1 MAIPSIAL
9 KPVGF
14 IAGTLFSEIPI
25 DGSGDFTVV
34 RATTATRINEAG
46 LIESMAANVPRLDY
60 SAGGCPVLLTE
71 PQRTNS
77 LLQSNQFDTTWVK
90 TLSTITSDE
99 IAAPISGEMAD
110 SIIAT
115 ATNGGHRV
123 MQAPSTTGVGTFTMY
138 IKQKELSRI
147 CVHFLGAGKAAGF
160 DCSDNTTFA
169 AVGIAAYPTR
179 YNISD
184 FGNGWSKV
192 EMYDVGTTTR
202 VDIYIANPTDGGN
215 NAVWTG
221 DGTSKIY
228 FSAAQFEVG
237 SYPTSYIPTT
247 GSSVTRNADQV
258 TDSGDVNDFNS
269 LEGVLMAEI
278 SAENISTFRNISIND
293 GTSSNRLLL
302 YVYNSF
308 VNVTFDVG
316 SSNQSSVSY
325 TLPDVSSINKV
336 AFSYKLNEFKLF
348 VNGLQIGSTDTSGIV
363 PASGT
368 FNELSFNN
376 SSGGYFFGKTKQI
389 QVFKSTLTSLEIET
403 LTSWESFILMA
414 SAQQYTIY

>member
-1 MAIPSIAL
+1 MATPSIAL
-9 KPVGF
+9 VPTGF
-14 IAGTLFSEIPI
+14 KAGTLYSVLPE

-34 RATTATRINEAG
+34 RATTATRVNENG
-46 LIESMAANVPRLDY
+46 LIESVANNVPRLDY
-60 SAGGCPVLLTE
+60 TNGGCPVLLTE
-71 PQRTNS
+71 PQS
-77 LLQSNQFDTTWVK
+77 LNLITYPLSFDNAYWTKDGTTVV
-90 TLSTITSDE
+90 SGQTS
-99 IAAPISGEMAD
+99 PSAD
-110 SIIAT
+110 SPTGAFKLVEDT
-115 ATNGGHRV
+115 SGGHHR
-123 MQAPSTTGVGTFTMY
+123 MYASINGVSKTFSIYAKYIDVQYLGISYDGGTNFSFFDILNGQLGTLADSAHTSVITY
-138 IKQKELSRI
+138 LS
-147 CVHFLGAGKAAGF
+147 
-160 DCSDNTTFA
+160 
-169 AVGIAAYPTR
+169 
-179 YNISD
+179 
-184 FGNGWSKV
+184 NGWYRCSVYNNDSSFGTLVALSK
-192 EMYDVGTTTR
+192 DGITTSY
-202 VDIYIANPTDGGN
+202 V
-215 NAVWTG
+215 G
-221 DGTSKIY
+221 DGTSGAYI
-228 FSAAQFEVG
+228 FGTQLEAL
-237 SYPTSYIPTT
+237 SYPTSLMLPLTEGSTT
-247 GSSVTRNADQV
+247 TRNADQV

-269 LEGVLMAEI
+269 LEGTLMAEI

-376 SSGGYFFGKTKQI
+376 SSGGYFFGKTKQV
-389 QVFKSTLTSLEIET
+389 QVFKSALTTLEIET

-414 SAQQYTIY
+414 SAQQYIIY

>member
-1 MAIPSIAL
+1 MATPSIAL
-9 KPVGF
+9 VPTGF
-14 IAGTLFSEIPI
+14 KAGTLYSVLPE

-34 RATTATRINEAG
+34 RATTATRVNENG
-46 LIESMAANVPRLDY
+46 LIESVANNVPRLDY
-60 SAGGCPVLLTE
+60 TNGGCPVLLTE
-71 PQRTNS
+71 PQSTQLITYPLS
-77 LLQSNQFDTTWVK
+77 FDNAYWTKDGTTVV
-90 TLSTITSDE
+90 SGQTS
-99 IAAPISGEMAD
+99 PSAD
-110 SIIAT
+110 SPTGAFKLVEDT
-115 ATNGGHRV
+115 SGGHHR
-123 MQAPSTTGVGTFTMY
+123 MYASINGVSKTFSIYAKYIDVQYLGISYDGGTNFSFFDILNGQLGTLADSAHTSVITY
-138 IKQKELSRI
+138 LS
-147 CVHFLGAGKAAGF
+147 
-160 DCSDNTTFA
+160 
-169 AVGIAAYPTR
+169 
-179 YNISD
+179 
-184 FGNGWSKV
+184 NGWYRCSVYNNDSSFGTLVALSK
-192 EMYDVGTTTR
+192 DGITTSY
-202 VDIYIANPTDGGN
+202 V
-215 NAVWTG
+215 G
-221 DGTSKIY
+221 DGTSGAYI
-228 FSAAQFEVG
+228 FGTQLEAL
-237 SYPTSYIPTT
+237 SYPTSLMLPLTEGSTT
-247 GSSVTRNADQV
+247 TRNADQV

-269 LEGVLMAEI
+269 LEGTLMAEI

-376 SSGGYFFGKTKQI
+376 SSGGYFFGKTKQV
-389 QVFKSTLTSLEIET
+389 QVFKSALTTLEIET

-414 SAQQYTIY
+414 SAQQYIIY

>member
-1 MAIPSIAL
+1 MATPSIAL
-9 KPVGF
+9 IPTGTK
-14 IAGTLFSEIPI
+14 AGTLYSVLPE

-34 RATTATRINEAG
+34 RATTATRVNENG
-46 LIESMAANVPRLDY
+46 LIESVANNVPRLDY
-60 SAGGCPVLLTE
+60 TNGGCPVLLTE
-71 PQRTNS
+71 PQSTQLITYPLS
-77 LLQSNQFDTTWVK
+77 FDNAYWTKDGTTVV
-90 TLSTITSDE
+90 SGQTS
-99 IAAPISGEMAD
+99 PSAD
-110 SIIAT
+110 SPTGAFKLVEDT
-115 ATNGGHRV
+115 SGGHHR
-123 MQAPSTTGVGTFTMY
+123 MYASINGVSKTFSIYAKYIDVQYLGISYDGGTNFSFFDILNGQLGTLADSAHTSVITY
-138 IKQKELSRI
+138 LS
-147 CVHFLGAGKAAGF
+147 
-160 DCSDNTTFA
+160 
-169 AVGIAAYPTR
+169 
-179 YNISD
+179 
-184 FGNGWSKV
+184 NGWYRCSVYNNDSSFGTLVALSK
-192 EMYDVGTTTR
+192 DGITTSY
-202 VDIYIANPTDGGN
+202 V
-215 NAVWTG
+215 G
-221 DGTSKIY
+221 DGTSGAYI
-228 FSAAQFEVG
+228 FGTQLEAL
-237 SYPTSYIPTT
+237 SYPTSLMLPLTE
-247 GSSVTRNADQV
+247 GSITTRNADQV

-376 SSGGYFFGKTKQI
+376 SSGGYFFGKTKQV
-389 QVFKSTLTSLEIET
+389 QVFKSALTTLEIET

-414 SAQQYTIY
+414 SAQQYIIY